1 MNEEFSRLLQASG
14 GFSRTNNFRA
24 EISVPEG
31 LSRYRSQLDL
41 INLACTSVEIPGF
54 GLQTVR
60 QSNGNARQPDLVSGI
75 EYSEIDL
82 NFYVSKSYI
91 ERTLFEAWRELQI
104 DPILNSPGYYDDY
117 IGEINL
123 YPMKRGAGSQEA
135 NTLIGFRLINAYPR
149 LVGKISYSYEEENT
163 VAKIP
168 VSISY
173 LRYEMI

>member
-1 MNEEFSRLLQASG
+1 MNEEFYRLLQASG

-31 LSRYRSQLDL
+31 ISRYRQQLDL
-41 INLACTSVEIPGF
+41 INLACTSADVPGF
-54 GLQTVR
+54 GLLT
-60 QSNGNARQPDLVSGI
+60 ARQGNGVSRQPEIVSGI
-75 EYSEIDL
+75 EFSEIDL
-82 NFYVSKSYI
+82 NFYVSKSFL
-91 ERTLFEAWRELQI
+91 ERSMFEAWRELQI
-104 DPILNSPGYYDDY
+104 DPISNTPGYYDDY

-123 YPMKRGAGSQEA
+123 YPMKRGRGSTEA
-135 NTLIGFRLINAYPR
+135 NTLVGFRLINAYPR
-149 LVGKISYSYEEENT
+149 LVGKISYSYEEENA